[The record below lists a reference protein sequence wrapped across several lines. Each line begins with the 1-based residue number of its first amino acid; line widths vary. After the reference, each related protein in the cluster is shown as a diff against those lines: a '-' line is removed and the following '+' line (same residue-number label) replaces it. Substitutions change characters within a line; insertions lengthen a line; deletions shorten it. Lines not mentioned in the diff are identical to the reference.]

1 MAKDRVLRLI
11 LWILSAPYIFISFL
25 LNIFR
30 WNGIH
35 NDLEKCLNA
44 AGSQRETIPQV
55 FIDALIVCE
64 DRRNPMH
71 PGIDPI
77 SIVRAIYV
85 FTISRK
91 IQGASTIEQQFVRV
105 VLNRYERTIARKF
118 REQIVAMLL
127 ASRINKN
134 KISSSYLSLAFYGS
148 ASIGINGLKSKFGNE
163 LENVSFEDALKMVAQ
178 LKYPRPLSTN
188 EEWQGKIDKR
198 INYLLINTRKKSS
211 KLSLSTPQVSVSE
224 L

>member
-1 MAKDRVLRLI
+1 LRLI

>member
-1 MAKDRVLRLI
+1 VAKDRVLRLI

-178 LKYPRPLSTN
+178 LK
-188 EEWQGKIDKR
+188 
-198 INYLLINTRKKSS
+198 
-211 KLSLSTPQVSVSE
+211 
-224 L
+224 